1 MKAFSC
7 ISLFLFLGIIS
18 CPFPSLQAQD
28 SLMTGFDRLEW
39 EAAYFGELATHPGI
53 KLGAN
58 YPFGHRLKVKEKL
71 KPYKG
76 PYQLL
81 KKHQWVAGGNLIFY
95 HQPHNHNGFLVNAEL
110 GRRRIKHKSFR
121 RTRYTLWEID
131 LGVGYY
137 HYLLTGTTF
146 RPTNGGFESS
156 RGQGT
161 ALMPSL
167 SFSWG
172 RSLRSAKPKAG
183 FIYVKINTLYE
194 VPFGT
199 GFQMRLGLES
209 GVVFPF
215 SQTKTP
221 VSPL

>member
-1 MKAFSC
+1 MRPKSR
-7 ISLFLFLGIIS
+7 IYLLLFLGIILLT
-18 CPFPSLQAQD
+18 SLFHHGTD
-28 SLMTGFDRLEW
+28 SLMLGFEGLEW

-53 KLGAN
+53 KVGVN

-156 RGQGT
+156 RGQGS

-221 VSPL
+221 VSTL